1 MEILKNYSN
10 MNKTEKIYVTPEME
24 IVNIEVEQSILTVST
39 ERLGTWHEEQ
49 EW

>member
-1 MEILKNYSN
+1 MQIFKNYTN

-39 ERLGTWHEEQ
+39 ERLGTWPEEQ

>member
-1 MEILKNYSN
+1 
-10 MNKTEKIYVTPEME
+10 MNKTEKIYVTSEME

-49 EW
+49 ER

>member
-1 MEILKNYSN
+1 
-10 MNKTEKIYVTPEME
+10 MNNTEKIYVTPEME

>member
-1 MEILKNYSN
+1 
-10 MNKTEKIYVTPEME
+10 MNKTEEIYVTPEME

>member
-1 MEILKNYSN
+1 MD
-10 MNKTEKIYVTPEME
+10 KTEKIYVTPEME

>member
-1 MEILKNYSN
+1 
-10 MNKTEKIYVTPEME
+10 MNKKEKIYVTPEME

>member
-1 MEILKNYSN
+1 MD
-10 MNKTEKIYVTPEME
+10 KTEKIYVTPEME

-39 ERLGTWHEEQ
+39 STERLGTWHEEQ

>member
-1 MEILKNYSN
+1 

-39 ERLGTWHEEQ
+39 ERLGTWHEAQ

>member
-1 MEILKNYSN
+1 
-10 MNKTEKIYVTPEME
+10 MNKIYISPEME
-24 IVNIEVEQSILTVST
+24 IVNIEVEQCIMAVST

>member
-1 MEILKNYSN
+1 MALPLGVFFLYYKDAINWIS
-10 MNKTEKIYVTPEME
+10 
-24 IVNIEVEQSILTVST
+24 NIEVEQSILTVST

>member
-1 MEILKNYSN
+1 

-24 IVNIEVEQSILTVST
+24 IVNIDVEQSILTVST

>member
-1 MEILKNYSN
+1 